1 MNSDTGP
8 AILLFLLIT
17 SACAAWFMIH
27 QSRERA
33 RLDELKKMETDATAF
48 MTRLARDGLK
58 PIEVSIILQEG
69 EFALLTERSALYE
82 TRAFRVYGGG
92 GTRVGKV
99 FLGRGVSESRQR
111 WKQIDTGSLT
121 LTTKRLAFDGSQENR
136 TIRVSDVL
144 SITPASMDAI
154 EVNNQRR
161 GKASVFTV
169 SNPLIWVA
177 VIQQVAKGQFNV
189 ERSPAGETAEIE
201 SDRSSSNIDSGGPSQ
216 RQKPIPSPEGKGF
229 FSKGPT
235 V

>member
-17 SACAAWFMIH
+17 SACVAWFMIH

-33 RLDELKKMETDATAF
+33 RLDKLKKMETDATAF
-48 MTRLARDGLK
+48 MTRLAREGLK
-58 PIEVSIILQEG
+58 PIEASIILQKD

-99 FLGRGVSESRQR
+99 FLGGGVSESRQR

-121 LTTKRLAFDGSQENR
+121 LTTKRLVFDGSQENR

-177 VIQQVAKGQFNV
+177 VIQQVAKGQFKV
-189 ERSPAGETAEIE
+189 ERSPAGETVEIE
-201 SDRSSSNIDSGGPSQ
+201 SDPSSSNIDSGAPSQ
-216 RQKPIPSPEGKGF
+216 HQKPIPSPEGKGF
-229 FSKGPT
+229 FSKRPT